1 MTQLGSSWT
10 ENNSYVLC
18 TLRLPI
24 TWVCI
29 IFTLQQ
35 LHITLIWLEKPFTSW
50 PATTNS
56 KFETQVA
63 HLMYNESHIV
73 EDPTA
78 SFTFICS
85 ASSFG
90 NMRATSPT
98 SATRTSTLNHV
109 SGIGVKWNLC
119 SPPKSL
125 IVPVATFWPV
135 TPWIHEPHFLLHWE
149 LYQQ

>member
-1 MTQLGSSWT
+1 MTANIYIVIPKLFI
-10 ENNSYVLC
+10 
-18 TLRLPI
+18 RLNPVCHGQKM
-24 TWVCI
+24 TPMPSAYYGFYHLCI

-50 PATTNS
+50 LATTSS

-63 HLMYNESHIV
+63 HLMYRESHIA
-73 EDPTA
+73 EDPIT
-78 SFTFICS
+78 SFICS

-109 SGIGVKWNLC
+109 SRIGVKWNLY
-119 SPPKSL
+119 SPPKPP
-125 IVPVATFWPV
+125 IVSVATFC
-135 TPWIHEPHFLLHWE
+135 L
-149 LYQQ
+149 